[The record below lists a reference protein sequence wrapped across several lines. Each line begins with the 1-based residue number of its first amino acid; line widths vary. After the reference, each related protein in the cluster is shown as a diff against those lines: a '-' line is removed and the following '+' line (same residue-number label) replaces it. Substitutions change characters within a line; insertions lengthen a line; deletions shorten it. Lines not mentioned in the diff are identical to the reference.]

1 MLSVSLLMVVTQ
13 KQPFDVIEQQG
24 WAREQ
29 FELLSEEVQQK
40 LAKYHVNPK
49 IQQQLPKDADHA
61 AQLSHLTT
69 LAAAEFGSWLSDMSH
84 RLSKYDITSE
94 HPHAELAAEVVQEFI
109 AGSKHALDSW
119 SDAAQAAEHMHKL
132 LCYLQLKPVECESA
146 EAAIVH
152 AAHTASQSTSLTEQL
167 YSSVFQKVR
176 TLSITEH
183 AL

>member
-1 MLSVSLLMVVTQ
+1 MPVSLLMSVVQ
-13 KQPFDVIEQQG
+13 KQPFDVTEQQG
-24 WAREQ
+24 WAQER
-29 FELLSEEVQQK
+29 FKLLSEDVQQK
-40 LAKYHVNPK
+40 LAKYLVIPN
-49 IQQQLPKDADHA
+49 IQQQLPEDADHA

-84 RLSKYDITSE
+84 RLAKYDVTSE

-119 SDAAQAAEHMHKL
+119 SDAAQAAEYMHKL

-152 AAHTASQSTSLTEQL
+152 AVHTASQPAALTEQL
-167 YSSVFQKVR
+167 YSSVFQKVKA
-176 TLSITEH
+176 LSITGD